1 MKSQERIK
9 MKKFVIR
16 MILMLVAVNAVIFLV
31 SVAADKPFIYN
42 FFLNLAMPVV
52 AVVAGW
58 EAERG
63 PKPQMR

>member
-1 MKSQERIK
+1 
-9 MKKFVIR
+9 MKKL
-16 MILMLVAVNAVIFLV
+16 MIQIVLAILAVNAFIYLGTY
-31 SVAADKPFIYN
+31 AIDRPFIYN